1 LIRRPVIIPEFAL
14 ANQAVPHYFIVP
26 EDNDTAL
33 FTSYLGTKYYTHV
46 ELSIPVNNNPNSLDP
61 DPNTTTPS
69 IIFRSALVTINQ
81 VKNIVKT
88 DIQGRNGSIKEYISM
103 GDYTIRIEGMLV
115 SQNIDAPI
123 SFPQEEVEAFKEIM
137 EFTSDTNDNNLDIIC
152 PLVNKFATRVVV
164 DEYELREIQ
173 GSINALEF
181 SITLS
186 SDDNPLIYDTTTT

>member
-1 LIRRPVIIPEFAL
+1 MAL
-14 ANQAVPHYFIVP
+14 ANQAVPHYFIPP
-26 EDNDTAL
+26 EVNNDTPL
-33 FTSYLGTKYYTHV
+33 YTSYMGTKYYTHV
-46 ELSIPVNNNPNSLDP
+46 ELSIPVNNNPNSLNP

-81 VKNIVKT
+81 IRNIVKT

-103 GDYTIRIEGMLV
+103 GDYTIRIEGMIV
-115 SQNIDAPI
+115 SQDVNAPMR
-123 SFPQEEVEAFKEIM
+123 FPEEEVDAFKEIM

-164 DEYELREIQ
+164 EEYELKEIQ

-181 SITLS
+181 SISLL